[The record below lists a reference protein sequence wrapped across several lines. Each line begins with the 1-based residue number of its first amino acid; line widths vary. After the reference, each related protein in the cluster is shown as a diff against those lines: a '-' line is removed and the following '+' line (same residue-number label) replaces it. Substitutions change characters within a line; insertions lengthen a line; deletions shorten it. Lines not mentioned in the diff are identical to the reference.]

1 MFRALRLRDY
11 RLYWMGLLISQIGS
25 WIQIVAR
32 GWLVLKLSNS
42 PFMLGLV
49 GFLNSLPVMLFA
61 LIGGTLADRFNRKK
75 LLLITQS
82 LFMLLALL
90 LAFLILTDQIQVW
103 HVLVAA
109 FIGGCIMAA
118 DAPARHAMVLDIVGR
133 EYLMNAIA
141 LNSAAFNTAGV
152 LGPALAGYL
161 VGALGIGWC
170 FLLNGVSFLAVI
182 FALLVVKVHQQVEEQ
197 DGTFWQNITL
207 GIRYIFHHRAIL
219 GLVSLVAIGSIWG
232 MPHQMLMPVFAR
244 DVLHVGE
251 KGLGYLMS
259 ASGFG
264 ALLSALCLA
273 RLEDYPQ
280 KGRLV
285 NFCSL
290 FFSIGLII
298 FALSPSFSLS
308 LLCLILIGGCRV
320 GQNATVNT
328 LLQTLVPDKLRAR
341 VLSVYMM
348 SMAGLAPLG
357 NLQVGFFAQYF
368 GAPFAVGLGGALC
381 CLYALGILIFL
392 PEVRQIR
399 AEQPLPETETPEVP
413 SNLAS
418 PNQASSHS
426 QGSK

>member
-1 MFRALRLRDY
+1 MFHALRLRDY
-11 RLYWMGLLISQIGS
+11 RLYWTGSLISQIGS

-49 GFLNSLPVMLFA
+49 GFLGSLPVMLFA
-61 LIGGTLADRFNRKK
+61 LIGGTLADRFNRKN

-82 LFMLLALL
+82 LFMLLAFL
-90 LAFLILTDQIQVW
+90 LAFLTLTGQIQVW
-103 HVLVAA
+103 HVLVTA

-118 DAPARHAMVLDIVGR
+118 DAPARQAMVLDLVGR
-133 EYLMNAIA
+133 EHLMNAIA

-161 VGALGIGWC
+161 VGALGLGWC
-170 FLLNGVSFLAVI
+170 FFLNGVSFLAVI

-207 GIRYIFHHRAIL
+207 GIWYIRHHRAIL
-219 GLVSLVAIGSIWG
+219 GLISLVAMGSIWG
-232 MPHQMLMPVFAR
+232 MPHQTLMPVFAR
-244 DVLHVGE
+244 DVLHIGE
-251 KGLGYLMS
+251 KGLGHLMA

-280 KGRLV
+280 KGQLV

-290 FFSIGLII
+290 LFSLGLII
-298 FALSPSFSLS
+298 FALSHSFGLS

-320 GQNATVNT
+320 GQNATINT

-357 NLQVGFFAQYF
+357 NLQAGFFAQHF
-368 GAPFAVGLGGALC
+368 GAPFAVGLGGVLC
-381 CLYALGILIFL
+381 CLYALGVLIFL
-392 PEVRQIR
+392 PEVRRIR
-399 AEQPLPETETPEVP
+399 AEQPPTEAETPQVS
-413 SNLAS
+413 SNLI
-418 PNQASSHS
+418 SSN
-426 QGSK
+426 